1 MFAVAVLIFGLNIS
15 VEGVVWFVVVV
26 GGVVVEVVVGFEV
39 FVDFEVVGFAV
50 FWLVVLFVGF
60 WVLVEVGVADVT
72 KLEGSFRMLIFDDKL
87 EAITHI
93 FPKYVVPEIFC
104 MAFLITFFK
113 DRLAKSRS
121 VFAISINKRKLT
133 ILLLIL

>member
-1 MFAVAVLIFGLNIS
+1 MLIFGLNIS

-26 GGVVVEVVVGFEV
+26 GGVVVEVV
-39 FVDFEVVGFAV
+39 GFAV
-50 FWLVVLFVGF
+50 FWLVLFVGF
-60 WVLVEVGVADVT
+60 WVLVKVGVADVT